1 MSFKVTLA
9 CEDSYQSTWFT
20 CSPPDSPGSS
30 VFHLFSP
37 NSPVIHPIY
46 QFSLTLLPSTW
57 LTCFPPD
64 SPIHPISPVFTWFT
78 CSPNDS
84 PVFLLI
90 HLFPPDLPVFA
101 RFHPFSPNSPVLHPM
116 KRSNSLWHY
125 ACDNTREGIYQR
137 ELPARPPPSKE
148 GPQNPPDKC
157 PAKIKGEILKYCVIT
172 WPPKITFLFLDTFFN
187 ASGTCDALKEPVLK
201 ISF

>member
-1 MSFKVTLA
+1 MKHDILSPLTPTEHLTDVSFKVTLA

-37 NSPVIHPIY
+37 NSPVLHPVFIRFHLLSSDITRFHLIHL
-46 QFSLTLLPSTW
+46 FSKW
-57 LTCFPPD
+57 FTCFPPD
-64 SPIHPISPVFTWFT
+64 SPVFHPIYLFLPDFT
-78 CSPNDS
+78 
-84 PVFLLI
+84 
-90 HLFPPDLPVFA
+90 
-101 RFHPFSPNSPVLHPM
+101 RFHPIHMFSTPWKGAIACDITLVTTREKESTNENCPPVLLRP
-116 KRSNSLWHY
+116 KRAPRIPLTSV
-125 ACDNTREGIYQR
+125 
-137 ELPARPPPSKE
+137 LPR
-148 GPQNPPDKC
+148 
-157 PAKIKGEILKYCVIT
+157 LKVKYWVIT